1 MDEARESAG
10 RKAVQKIGI
19 STVCRQIYKRNTEA
33 LDLAWGREQPVIPY
47 SFEEFEADVLADDFI
62 CSQTTVVA
70 KWKALRASD
79 IVTEKANRTFL
90 DLEQF
95 MKLCQ
100 KKVRA

>member
-1 MDEARESAG
+1 M
-10 RKAVQKIGI
+10 QKIGI

-90 DLEQF
+90 DIGELRTRCERRS
-95 MKLCQ
+95 C
-100 KKVRA
+100 A